1 MATPWY
7 NLHDGFDVAEARGQ
21 GECVPRESRR
31 RVAAGGGVG
40 QSGVGLDGVGEGG
53 RRGLR
58 IADTHLPREGRAT
71 AKKRSTWEGACC
83 AGAGKVR
90 EPVEASP
97 FGCSGIYGQGVRAGR
112 GRGEA
117 RV

>member
-40 QSGVGLDGVGEGG
+40 QNGVGLDGVGVEGG

-83 AGAGKVR
+83 AGAG
-90 EPVEASP
+90 
-97 FGCSGIYGQGVRAGR
+97 AG
-112 GRGEA
+112 
-117 RV
+117 